1 MDFFFHDLL
10 RGEAVAALCGKLSR
24 HVRHDRHVLS
34 QESWEKPRKSLSVYW
49 VLTSL
54 CSWCSVCWR
63 DTERERMMA
72 VGAYFPAWWCHALL
86 SLSLSA
92 RVQFVC
98 WHRRVSR
105 VCFHACLLYTL
116 TLLLHECSEPV
127 GSAGANEMY
136 HWPHNPA
143 ALNTLLC
150 VYTWHTEAK
159 QTHCYLSQASS
170 TQALYGITWVTILK
184 LLFNYVLPLIL
195 PLLFSLT

>member
-150 VYTWHTEAK
+150 VYTWHTELKYTLRLNRHTAISAK
-159 QTHCYLSQASS
+159 HPAPKLCMASHGSPYWNCYSIMFYL
-170 TQALYGITWVTILK
+170 
-184 LLFNYVLPLIL
+184 
-195 PLLFSLT
+195 